1 MNRLSTDVELLRE
14 LLNAASRTAL
24 THRGS
29 EHESYVLGQLEAT
42 ANMAYVLVA
51 GSGHDELEMLC
62 QQLALDALSRYSE
75 LSGGMGSAAV
85 SKAVKAMSTSG

>member
-1 MNRLSTDVELLRE
+1 MSNVLINTELLRE

-42 ANMAYVLVA
+42 ANFAYVLAA
-51 GSGHDELEMLC
+51 GSGDAELELLC
-62 QQLALDALSRYSE
+62 QQLALDALNRYSE
-75 LSGGMGSAAV
+75 LEY
-85 SKAVKAMSTSG
+85 KALTTATEPRRHLSSI

>member
-1 MNRLSTDVELLRE
+1 MGTLLVNTDMLRE

-42 ANMAYVLVA
+42 ANFVYIMVA
-51 GSGHDELEMLC
+51 GSGNEELEMLC
-62 QQLALDALSRYSE
+62 QQLALDALNRYSE
-75 LSGGMGSAAV
+75 MDCTGGVRPVGAESRRNLSAV
-85 SKAVKAMSTSG
+85 

>member
-1 MNRLSTDVELLRE
+1 MSNVLINTELLRE

-42 ANMAYVLVA
+42 ANFAYVLAA
-51 GSGHDELEMLC
+51 GSGDAELELLC
-62 QQLALDALSRYSE
+62 QQLALDALNRYSE
-75 LSGGMGSAAV
+75 LEYKALNTAATEPRRHL
-85 SKAVKAMSTSG
+85 SSI